1 MINIVGEN
9 FSILQFSFMSFY
21 HVLMSNTLTSPNFT
35 DLVRM
40 TETMILAEPQPRED
54 LLNQVRRIYEI
65 TDDELNL
72 PLASVEM
79 LVFYQLQP
87 GAGLNKEIEIDGKNY
102 KIIDLYYHLDRI
114 NGRLIEIVVEISKK
128 YNLDIPLSTSNST
141 KLQF

>member
-40 TETMILAEPQPRED
+40 TETMILAEPEPRVD

-79 LVFYQLQP
+79 LVFYQLQT
-87 GAGLNKEIEIDGKNY
+87 GAGLNKEIEIE
-102 KIIDLYYHLDRI
+102 LL
-114 NGRLIEIVVEISKK
+114 
-128 YNLDIPLSTSNST
+128 
-141 KLQF
+141 